1 MFKTRLL
8 VWICLIALSP
18 MKQMLGVGQ
27 LVAHYVEHKKVDA
40 NMGVVE
46 FLLRHYASEDHEKDG
61 HSKKDHQLP
70 FMQLDNNFHVLKHTL
85 LVTENGLVQSQ
96 VETKQTEYLHFV
108 AHSLSGVE
116 FDIWQPPRAI

>member
-27 LVAHYVEHKKVDA
+27 LVSHYIEHKKVES
-40 NMGVVE
+40 NLGVVE
-46 FLLRHYASEDHEKDG
+46 FLLRHYASEAHEKDG
-61 HSKKDHQLP
+61 HSQKDHQLP

-85 LVTENGLVQSQ
+85 PVSLDGLSHSD
-96 VETKQTEYLHFV
+96 VEAKQTEYLHFV
-108 AHSLSGVE
+108 ARSLPGVE
-116 FDIWQPPRAI
+116 FDIWQPPRSI